1 MILCCDIVMILIL
14 RPGEV
19 RGGED
24 TPDGGHQRTGEER
37 DTPESRDKR
46 YIHQTSGGR
55 G

>member
-24 TPDGGHQRTGEER
+24 TPDGGHQRARGER
-37 DTPESRDKR
+37 DTPETRDIYTRDLELQDK
-46 YIHQTSGGR
+46 
-55 G
+55 